1 MAANHNPKW
10 TRDELVLALDLYLRR
25 GAVSNK
31 ADQEIVELSRTL
43 RKMPGFTDA
52 VDQAKYRSVNSVC
65 KKLGNFAALDPKFN
79 GVGLRRFSHGDEAIW
94 EELAGKPT
102 QVSSLASEIRK
113 SL

>member
-10 TRDELVLALDLYLRR
+10 TRDELILALDLYLRR

-31 ADQEIVELSRTL
+31 ADEEIVELSGTL

-79 GVGLRRFSHGDEAIW
+79 GVGLRGFSRGDEAIW
-94 EELAGKPT
+94 KELADKPN
-102 QVSSLASEIRK
+102 QVAALAATIRAA
-113 SL
+113 L